1 MKNPVKAQW
10 LLLVAASIGM
20 SATAAPAVPAP
31 ARAPAYAAVQARLQH
46 GWNSWDT
53 NSVTEQVLLPEGL
66 AIALGVRRRSS
77 ENTDAYLAHALI
89 GRKGK
94 DDEKVFPGP
103 HAYDGS
109 YSALRLSWRG
119 VDLTLETADADG
131 DLEMLVTPLAGPATT
146 AAPAARDTFLRPDE
160 KTSQP
165 AVAVFSANML
175 WNRPGSVARDGDRLV
190 AHLPARDIG
199 IYAAGSAVVDPQLPV
214 SGPYLALSLDG
225 PAAVGTGRAR
235 TLAEVQ
241 RIVARRRD
249 ALAARTAAAGAAGDV
264 RGAIETVL
272 GWDTIYDPAGERV
285 LSPVSRI
292 WSQNWGGYVVFDWD
306 TFFAGTMAALGNKDL
321 AYANVLEVLNEATP
335 AGFVPNYARAGGW
348 KSWDR
353 SEPPVGALTVLDL
366 YRRFH
371 ERWLLEQSYAALL
384 KWNRW
389 WPAHRAI
396 GDYLVWGSD
405 AGAQP
410 RNPDDLS
417 VGTLQGARYESGLDN
432 SPMYDGVG
440 FDGRLMQ
447 LADVGLMS
455 LYIADCDALAEI
467 ATTLDKPDDAR
478 ELTARAGRFRTSLA
492 TLWDP
497 ADAIY
502 RNKDLRTG
510 KPSPH
515 ISPTSFYPLLAR
527 AATPAQADATIRRY
541 LLDPAK
547 FGGPLMLPSA
557 PRDDA
562 AFKDQDYWRGR
573 IWGPMNYLVWRAL
586 GRYDT
591 ATAREARALLGQRS
605 LDLFLNEWR
614 AKGHVHE
621 NYSATG
627 PDSDTSETTDWFY
640 HWGALL
646 GLIGP
651 GVDPAGEGAR
661 EGRAHD

>member
-1 MKNPVKAQW
+1 MGKMKW
-10 LLLVAASIGM
+10 LLAAAAALIG
-20 SATAAPAVPAP
+20 AAAGAQGP
-31 ARAPAYAAVQARLQH
+31 ARAPEYAAVQARLQH

-66 AIALGVRRRSS
+66 GIALGVRRRSS
-77 ENTDAYLAHALI
+77 ENTDAFLPGALI

-94 DDEKVFPGP
+94 DDEKIIPGP

-109 YSALRLSWRG
+109 YSALRLTWRG
-119 VDLTLETADADG
+119 VDLRLETASVDS
-131 DLEMLVTPLAGPATT
+131 DLVMLVTPLSTPAG
-146 AAPAARDTFLRPDE
+146 AAPADGRTTFLRPDE

-165 AVAVFSANML
+165 AVAVFSTALL
-175 WNRPGSVARDGDRLV
+175 WNRAGSVAREGDHLV
-190 AHLPARDIG
+190 ARLPAREIG
-199 IYAAGSAVVDPQLPV
+199 IFGAGHAVIDPNLPV
-214 SGPYLALSLDG
+214 AGPYLALGLDG
-225 PAAVGTGRAR
+225 PAAVSTGHAR
-235 TLAEVQ
+235 SLADVTA
-241 RIVARRRD
+241 IVARGRD
-249 ALAARTAAAGAAGDV
+249 ALAARTAAGSAAEV
-264 RGAIETVL
+264 RAAIETVL
-272 GWDTIYDPAGERV
+272 GWDTIYDPAANRV

-292 WSQNWGGYVVFDWD
+292 WSQQWGGYVVFDWD
-306 TFFAGTMAALGNKDL
+306 TFFAGTLAAIGNRDL
-321 AYANVLEVLNEATP
+321 AYANVLEVLAEATP

-353 SEPPVGALTVLDL
+353 SEPPVGALTILDL
-366 YRRFH
+366 YRRFGD
-371 ERWLLEQSYAALL
+371 RWLLDQSYAALL

-405 AGAQP
+405 PDTQP

-432 SPMYDGVG
+432 SPMYDGAG

-455 LYIADCDALAEI
+455 MYIADCDALGAI
-467 ATTLDKPDDAR
+467 ATTLGRKDDAR
-478 ELTARAGRFRTSLA
+478 ELAQRSKRFRASLA

-497 ADAIY
+497 AAQIF

-510 KPSPH
+510 TPSAR
-515 ISPTSFYPLLAR
+515 ISPTSFYPMLAH
-527 AATPAQADATIRRY
+527 AASASQADAMIRRY
-541 LLDPAK
+541 LLDPAR
-547 FGGPLMLPSA
+547 FGGPLPLPSA
-557 PRDDA
+557 PRDDP

-573 IWGPMNYLVWRAL
+573 IWGPMNYLVWRGL
-586 GRYDT
+586 RNYDSP
-591 ATAREARALLGQRS
+591 TARQARAQLGQRS
-605 LDLFLNEWR
+605 LDLFLGEWR

-627 PDSDTSETTDWFY
+627 SDSDTSETTDWFY

-651 GVDPAGEGAR
+651 GVDTAGEKAP
-661 EGRAHD
+661 H